1 MDNQRD
7 IQSSGGI
14 SRFFDKSSAR
24 TGLSLNQSVDRL
36 YRRAERIIAG
46 LFLATNHVAPSE
58 SLRVEVRR
66 AGLELLEHALSLR
79 DEMRAPQSEH
89 VSAFKASAR
98 YLISL
103 LRMLTISGFLSM
115 QNSTVLI
122 EAIEDLGNFLTLA
135 QNSPL
140 SETVSFS
147 KQDFLDIN
155 PEFIKDIK
163 DNRNLKDKTEIRDG
177 GKASDISTTKRTLD
191 VRKQGILEI
200 LRTGGELGITDI
212 SSNLPEYSTKMIQ
225 RDLAELV
232 ALGQVKKAGLK
243 RWSRYSLA
251 G

>member
-1 MDNQRD
+1 MDNQKD
-7 IQSSGGI
+7 TQAQSGI
-14 SRFFDKSSAR
+14 LRFFDKTPAR

-46 LFLATNHVAPSE
+46 LFLATNHVEPSE
-58 SLRVEVRR
+58 SLRVALRR
-66 AGLELLEHALSLR
+66 TGLELLEHALSLK
-79 DEMRAPQSEH
+79 DEMRSSESGN

-122 EAIEDLGNFLTLA
+122 EAIEDLGNFLVLA

-155 PEFIKDIK
+155 PQPIKDIK
-163 DNRNLKDKTEIRDG
+163 DKKIIKDRTDIKDVH
-177 GKASDISTTKRTLD
+177 KVSDISMKRTLN
-191 VRKQGILEI
+191 VRKQGIIEI
-200 LRTGGELGITDI
+200 LRTGGELGIADVAA
-212 SSNLPEYSTKMIQ
+212 NLPEYSTKMVQ

-232 ALGQVKKAGLK
+232 ATGQVKKTGLK